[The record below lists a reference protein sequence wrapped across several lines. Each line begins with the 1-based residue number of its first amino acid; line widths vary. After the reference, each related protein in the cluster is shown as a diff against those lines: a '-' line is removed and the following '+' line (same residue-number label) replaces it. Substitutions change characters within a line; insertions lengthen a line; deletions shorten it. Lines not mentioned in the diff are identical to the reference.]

1 MGVVINTNIS
11 SITASRILSNNR
23 SDLETAMER
32 LASGKRINSANDD
45 AAGMAVAA
53 KMRAD
58 IRSLN
63 QAVRNTNDAI
73 SLVNTYDGG
82 AAEIESILIR
92 MRELAVQAKTGS
104 YTSSDLANADFEY
117 EALKAEISRIAKVT
131 AFNRQI
137 LGQGNVNANGV
148 MVSSDGDT
156 AFSFYV
162 GADVARTGNTVTFS
176 AKSLDLNWYDNLQSD
191 VSAAGASNV
200 AQGTLTVP
208 VHNEN
213 ASAYIKSQSFSTTAG
228 ISTATLSITTPGVS
242 AGLRSIAN
250 TTYAGSAII
259 QLDAALSS
267 LAVNRALAGS
277 FVNRLEH
284 TVSNLMNVSQ
294 RLQEAVSGIEDADY
308 AAESAALARGMVLAQ
323 AGTAMLAQANQAP
336 QFVLTLLRG

>member
-11 SITASRILSNNR
+11 SITASRILGANR

-92 MRELAVQAKTGS
+92 MRELAVQANSGT
-104 YTSSDLANADFEY
+104 YQDADRANADFEY
-117 EALKAEISRIAKVT
+117 AALKSEIERIAGVT
-131 AFNRQI
+131 SFNRLA
-137 LGQGNVNANGV
+137 LGQGG
-148 MVSSDGDT
+148 T
-156 AFSFYV
+156 AAAGTTGSTTAMFTFYV
-162 GADVARTGNTVTFS
+162 GSDVARTGNSITFS
-176 AKSLDLNWYDNLQSD
+176 GNPLDLNK
-191 VSAAGASNV
+191 VHAS
-200 AQGTLTVP
+200 GLM
-208 VHNEN
+208 
-213 ASAYIKSQSFSTTAG
+213 S
-228 ISTATLSITTPGVS
+228 ISTVAL
-242 AGLRSIAN
+242 
-250 TTYAGSAII
+250 AGSAIAH
-259 QLDAALSS
+259 LDTAVNS
-267 LAVNRALAGS
+267 LAANRATAGAL
-277 FVNRLEH
+277 VNRLEH

-336 QFVLTLLRG
+336 QFVLALLRS